1 MGPKGK
7 HPTTGDLFRQP
18 LLELINERHPL
29 VTRVQQLRPQVLEFI
44 RWRFKNCHYSKVS
57 CSGNRGFVR
66 FKAAKTWACSVLV
79 VDSPALGCEPFRV
92 MR

>member
-1 MGPKGK
+1 MVNRTRG
-7 HPTTGDLFRQP
+7 HELEDLAKAR
-18 LLELINERHPL
+18 L
-29 VTRVQQLRPQVLEFI
+29 TRVQQLRPQVLEFI
-44 RWRFKNCHYSKVS
+44 RWRFKNCHYSKVC